1 MQRVARIREQLRQR
15 GLNAIVCS
23 EPADVVYSTGY
34 RSVLEQW
41 GLSEP
46 VAASVIFAH
55 EKKPVVLAI
64 PEALVALDAVS
75 PTRASEIRVFDLT
88 NFCEVMRTADPM
100 QPASVIG
107 QEAMRIYGQK
117 VRGRCEPEIISAL
130 AACIADHGLQKGR
143 IGVDDLRVGSHL
155 ARRLPGLQVEDGLD
169 AMVAA
174 RIVKTPPELEA
185 FQRVGKVADESLMA
199 GARALRPG
207 VRWDHVQQEVVNTM
221 TRLGA
226 IPVDEGG
233 LLFGG
238 VFRGEFIPEL
248 FRTRSQV
255 ILEKGQ
261 VVILEVLG
269 KYEDLWFDL
278 NRTAT
283 IGSPTPEFQSLHDK
297 IRDAYQLVR
306 ENLRPG
312 SWTGD
317 LARLAADEL
326 RKAGVAAPQRLV
338 LFAHS
343 VGHVPFEMPQPY
355 PAYGRPGEKG
365 FLVEENMVLS
375 VDCLYFGGNLGPCH
389 MENVFIVHRQ
399 GAESL
404 YSVPLQ
410 LLGPR

>member
-1 MQRVARIREQLRQR
+1 MERVDRIREQAAKAN
-15 GLNAIVCS
+15 LNAIVCT

-41 GLSEP
+41 GLTEP
-46 VAASVIFAH
+46 VAGSVIFRDPA
-55 EKKPVVLAI
+55 KPLILVI
-64 PEALVALDAVS
+64 PEALVALDVLQ

-88 NFCEVMRTADPM
+88 NFCEVMRTDDPT
-100 QPASVIG
+100 QPASAIG
-107 QEAMRIYGQK
+107 QEAVRIYGQK
-117 VRGRCEPEIISAL
+117 VRGRCEPEIVSAI
-130 AACIADHGLQKGR
+130 AAGLSDHGLQKAR
-143 IGVDDLRVGSHL
+143 IGVDDLRIGTHL
-155 ARRLPGLQVEDGLD
+155 KRRLPQLEIIDALD
-169 AMVAA
+169 AMMGA
-174 RIVKTPPELEA
+174 RIIKTQAEIEN
-185 FQRVGKVADESLMA
+185 FYRVGKVADQSLMA
-199 GARALRPG
+199 GVDALRPG
-207 VRWDHVQQEVVNTM
+207 VNWNDVQQNVVQTM

-238 VFRGEFIPEL
+238 AFKGEFIPEL
-248 FRTRSQV
+248 FRTRHDRALEEGQIV
-255 ILEKGQ
+255 I
-261 VVILEVLG
+261 VEVLG

-283 IGSPTPEFQSLHDK
+283 IGKPTAEYQKLHDI
-297 IRDAYQLVR
+297 IRDAYLNVIDK
-306 ENLRPG
+306 LRPG
-312 SWTGD
+312 AWSGD
-317 LARLAADEL
+317 LATMAVEEL
-326 RKAGVAAPQRLV
+326 RKNGVTAPQRLV

-343 VGHVPFEMPQPY
+343 VGHIPFEMPQPY

-389 MENVFIVHRQ
+389 MENVFVIHKDR
-399 GAESL
+399 AESL

>member
-1 MQRVARIREQLRQR
+1 MQQVDRIRRQAEKN
-15 GLNAIVCS
+15 GFDAIICS

-41 GLSEP
+41 GLTEP
-46 VAASVIFAH
+46 VAASVIFRDAQ
-55 EKKPVVLAI
+55 KAVVLVI
-64 PEALVALDAVS
+64 PEALVALDALF
-75 PTRASEIRVFDLT
+75 PTRAAEIRIFDLT
-88 NFCEVMRTADPM
+88 NFCEVMRTEDPS
-100 QPASVIG
+100 QPASAIG
-107 QEAMRIYGQK
+107 QEAVRIYGQK
-117 VRGRCEPEIISAL
+117 VRGRCEPEIVSAI
-130 AACIADHGLQKGR
+130 AACLSDHGLERGH
-143 IGVDDLRVGSHL
+143 IGVDDLRIGLHL
-155 ARRLPGLQVEDGLD
+155 KRRLPQIEVGDALD
-169 AMVAA
+169 AMMAA
-174 RIVKTPPELEA
+174 RIIKTQAEIEA
-185 FQRVGKVADESLMA
+185 FYKVGKVADQSLMA
-199 GARALRPG
+199 GVNALHAG
-207 VRWDHVQQEVVNTM
+207 VKWNDVQQRVVETM

-238 VFRGEFIPEL
+238 AFKGEFIPEL
-248 FRTRSQV
+248 FRTRTDRT
-255 ILEKGQ
+255 LEQGQ
-261 VVILEVLG
+261 VVIVEVLG

-283 IGSPTPEFQSLHDK
+283 IGAPTPEYQKLHDI
-297 IRDAYQLVR
+297 IRDAYLQVI
-306 ENLRPG
+306 EQLRPG
-312 SWTGD
+312 AWTGD
-317 LARLAADEL
+317 LARMAEQEL
-326 RKAGVAAPQRLV
+326 RSAGVSAPQRLV

-389 MENVFIVHRQ
+389 MENVFVVHKDR
-399 GAESL
+399 AESL